1 MNTKDRLLDAAIPML
16 AEKGYHQTTIAA
28 VCAAAEANIAA
39 VNYHFGSKEGLYA
52 EAWRRALRSSLERH
66 PPDGGVPADAPP
78 EARFRARLT
87 AALRRAIDPESMEF
101 AIMMHEMSN
110 STGLLQEAL
119 REDVGPLLHSMWTV
133 IREIAGPGPSDIQI
147 NMCVESLMAQL
158 IHNTRRV
165 RDNPVPIKLE
175 APTDVESIADH
186 IVTFTLAGIRAV
198 AASAGG
204 DDK

>member
-1 MNTKDRLLDAAIPML
+1 MSTKERLLVAAIPIL

-28 VCAAAEANIAA
+28 ICGEAEANIAA

-66 PPDGGVPADAPP
+66 PPDGGVSADAPP
-78 EARFRARLT
+78 EERLRARLT

-101 AIMMHEMSN
+101 AIMMHEMAN
-110 STGLLQEAL
+110 STGLLQDAL
-119 REDVGPLLHSMWTV
+119 KEDVGPLLGSMCAV
-133 IREIAGPGPSDIQI
+133 VREIAGPAPTDMQI

-165 RDNPVPIKLE
+165 RNNPVPVKLE
-175 APTDVESIADH
+175 APTDVESIAEH
-186 IVTFTLAGIRAV
+186 IVTFTLAGIRAI
-198 AASAGG
+198 AATAGG
-204 DDK
+204 TSK